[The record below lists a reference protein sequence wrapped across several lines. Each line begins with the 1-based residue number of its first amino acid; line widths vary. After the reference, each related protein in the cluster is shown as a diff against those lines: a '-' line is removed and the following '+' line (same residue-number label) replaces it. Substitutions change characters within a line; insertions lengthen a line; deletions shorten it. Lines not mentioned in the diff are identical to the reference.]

1 MWRLCDAFLDMV
13 SYCCFVRGKLR
24 YFQARNSNLV
34 QEEKKWED
42 VVQGFEQADVRPR
55 IAVKQEI
62 TSVEEEKTNEEYW
75 REYFAAPTDW

>member
-1 MWRLCDAFLDMV
+1 
-13 SYCCFVRGKLR
+13 
-24 YFQARNSNLV
+24 LV